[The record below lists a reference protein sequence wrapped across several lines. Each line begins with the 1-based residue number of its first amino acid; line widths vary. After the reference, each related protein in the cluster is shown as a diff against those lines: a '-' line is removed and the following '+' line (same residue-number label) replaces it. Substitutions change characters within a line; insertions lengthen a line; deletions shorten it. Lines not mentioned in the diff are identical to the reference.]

1 MSDSISLNQ
10 SVRAITVDAVGM
22 PGMRTFYL
30 QVEQGDGQ
38 RCSLLM
44 EKTQALMLADQI
56 EDCLEGLSRRYPQ
69 LIPVRPLNTPA
80 LRGPEPESVMFRA
93 GHFAL
98 QYNGEADLIGL
109 EISELRGIDQGTPAV
124 LLVWATRQQMHA
136 LADQA
141 RRVARSG
148 LASAS

>member
-1 MSDSISLNQ
+1 
-10 SVRAITVDAVGM
+10 M

-98 QYNGEADLIGL
+98 QYNGEA
-109 EISELRGIDQGTPAV
+109 ELRGIDQGTPAV